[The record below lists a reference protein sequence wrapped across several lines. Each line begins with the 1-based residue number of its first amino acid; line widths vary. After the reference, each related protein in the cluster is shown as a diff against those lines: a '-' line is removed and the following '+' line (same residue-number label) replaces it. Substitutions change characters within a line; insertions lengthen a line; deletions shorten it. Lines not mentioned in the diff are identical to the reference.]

1 MRQQLP
7 ILTPI
12 RGFAAILVA
21 LFHARLVIFPQW
33 QSEIAS
39 VTQFLENSY
48 LWVDTFF
55 ILSGFVMMHVYKE
68 TFQNGVMKGQW
79 RHFMWL
85 RFCRIYPLFFL
96 TFTIVFCWESNKAIN
111 DIGFYGGALMDSWG
125 LTGIP
130 AFGGPFN
137 TSGSIVSNLLLIH
150 GLTETSL
157 TWNIASWS
165 LSIEWLCYMVFP
177 FLIPCLM
184 SGGKD
189 TYWLPALAYL
199 ILYSLVST
207 AGTLDLTGG
216 YQAFLRGLC
225 GFSLGA
231 WLYQV
236 QLPTQF
242 EKWIRNDLVLVFLF
256 GLIIFLMHQKMDV
269 GSVVLCHLLFSLLV
283 LCSAK
288 QQGRNSPVLKIIDNR
303 VTQMLGDISY
313 STYLWHAVILLI
325 GVEVINIVNPEFLTW
340 WYQQTDVKYLWMVV
354 SFYLFTIIFI
364 SIISYYQFEKPMLKV
379 LRGWKKGIH
388 QIATN

>member
-33 QSEIAS
+33 QGEIAS

-68 TFQNGVMKGQW
+68 TFQNGVKGRQW
-79 RHFMWL
+79 RYFMWL

-96 TFTIVFCWESNKAIN
+96 TFAIVFCWESYKAIN
-111 DIGFYGGALMDSWG
+111 DIGFYGGSLMDSWG
-125 LTGIP
+125 MTGIP
-130 AFGGPFN
+130 AFSGPFN
-137 TSGSIVSNLLLIH
+137 TSGSVVNNLLLIH

-177 FLIPCLM
+177 FLIPRLIL
-184 SGGKD
+184 GGKD

-216 YQAFLRGLC
+216 YQAFWRGLC
-225 GFSLGA
+225 GFSIGA

-236 QLPTQF
+236 HLPAKF
-242 EKWIRNDLVLVFLF
+242 EKWIRNDLILLVLSS
-256 GLIIFLMHQKMDV
+256 LIIFVMHQKMDV
-269 GSVVLCHLLFSLLV
+269 SSVVFCHLLFSLLV

-303 VTQMLGDISY
+303 VTQVLGDISY
-313 STYLWHAVILLI
+313 STYLWHAAILLI
-325 GVEVINIVNPEFLTW
+325 GVEVINLVNPTFLTW
-340 WYQQTDVKYLWMVV
+340 WYQQTDVKYLLMGV
-354 SFYLFTIIFI
+354 SIYLLTIIFI

-379 LRGWKKGIH
+379 LRSWKKEKH